1 MDLALNN
8 LQRLICH
15 KTQPT
20 NQIKIAVVWKV
31 SIRRPISCTSRL
43 LSNPLG
49 ERSKLTTYYCYY
61 GHLHVLQIY
70 QTFCNM

>member
-20 NQIKIAVVWKV
+20 NQIKIWFCFFVLWH
-31 SIRRPISCTSRL
+31 INLHRL
-43 LSNPLG
+43 FNVEYILV
-49 ERSKLTTYYCYY
+49 EDKLWY
-61 GHLHVLQIY
+61 
-70 QTFCNM
+70 